1 MPKNRHE
8 LTDIRAG
15 FLRPRHNF
23 ATHALSMNTV
33 FMADAANNSNL
44 WTSIIDFF
52 NMPDWLKLEM
62 VQNLGAQIIHVI
74 AWLLISWI
82 ILKIIC
88 KILTRLTAP
97 RMSPQGSALT
107 VKITRNAGLAIIG
120 IEAFSLMGFDI
131 LTILGAASII
141 GVAVGFAAQ
150 TSLSNIISGLFLVGE
165 RQINLGD
172 IIEIED
178 ITGTVD
184 TINLMSVQLRLP
196 NNTMV
201 RIPNEMI
208 IKTPVSNVTRFAT
221 RRCDLE
227 LGVDYNCDINHV
239 ASVLQDVVNN
249 NQYCLNKPEPSIMF
263 TGFLDS
269 SLGFKVGA
277 WCLKDD
283 FQTCKKTLAHDIKK
297 RFDKEGISFPFP
309 TRSIELNGPVKVEL
323 NGMEEKNG

>member
-1 MPKNRHE
+1 
-8 LTDIRAG
+8 
-15 FLRPRHNF
+15 
-23 ATHALSMNTV
+23 MNTDHL
-33 FMADAANNSNL
+33 ADGTSNSDL
-44 WTSIIDFF
+44 WNSAIEFF

-62 VQNLGAQIIHVI
+62 VQNLGAKIIHV
-74 AWLLISWI
+74 AVWLLISWI
-82 ILKIIC
+82 LLKIIC
-88 KILTRLTAP
+88 KILTRITAP
-97 RMSPQGSALT
+97 RMSPQGAALT
-107 VKITRNAGLAIIG
+107 VKIIKNTGYAIIAV
-120 IEAFSLMGFDI
+120 EAFSLMGFDI

-172 IIEIED
+172 IIEIDD

-208 IKTPVSNVTRFAT
+208 IKNPVSNVTRFAT

-227 LGVDYNCDINHV
+227 LGVDYNCDIDQV
-239 ASVLQDVVNN
+239 ASVLQDVVNS
-249 NQYCLNKPEPSIMF
+249 NQYCLNSPEPSIIF

-297 RFDKEGISFPFP
+297 RFEKEGISFPFP
-309 TRSIELNGPVKVEL
+309 TRSLEMNGPVKVEL
-323 NGMEEKNG
+323 TGMEEKNG

>member
-1 MPKNRHE
+1 
-8 LTDIRAG
+8 
-15 FLRPRHNF
+15 
-23 ATHALSMNTV
+23 MNTV
-33 FMADAANNSNL
+33 YLADGTNNSDL
-44 WTSIIDFF
+44 WNSAIEFF

-62 VQNLGAQIIHVI
+62 VQNLGAKIIHVVI
-74 AWLLISWI
+74 WLIISWI
-82 ILKIIC
+82 LLKIIC
-88 KILTRLTAP
+88 KILTRITAP
-97 RMSPQGSALT
+97 RMSPQGAALT
-107 VKITRNAGLAIIG
+107 VKIIKNTGYAIIAV
-120 IEAFSLMGFDI
+120 EAFSLMGFDI

-172 IIEIED
+172 IIEIDD

-208 IKTPVSNVTRFAT
+208 IKNPVSNVTRFAT
-221 RRCDLE
+221 RRCDIE
-227 LGVDYNCDINHV
+227 LGVDYNCDIDHV
-239 ASVLQDVVNN
+239 ASVLQDVVNS
-249 NQYCLNKPEPSIMF
+249 NQYCLNSPEPSIIF

-297 RFDKEGISFPFP
+297 RFEKEGISFPFP
-309 TRSIELNGPVKVEL
+309 TRSLEMNGPVKVEL
-323 NGMEEKNG
+323 TGMEEKNG

>member
-1 MPKNRHE
+1 MS
-8 LTDIRAG
+8 L
-15 FLRPRHNF
+15 RHNF
-23 ATHALSMNTV
+23 VTHLLMNTV
-33 FMADAANNSNL
+33 YLADGTNNSDL
-44 WTSIIDFF
+44 WNSAIEFF

-62 VQNLGAQIIHVI
+62 VQNLGAKIIHVVI
-74 AWLLISWI
+74 WLIISWI
-82 ILKIIC
+82 LLKIIC
-88 KILTRLTAP
+88 KILTRITAP
-97 RMSPQGSALT
+97 RMSPQGAALT
-107 VKITRNAGLAIIG
+107 VKIIKNTGYAIIAV
-120 IEAFSLMGFDI
+120 EAFSLMGFDI

-172 IIEIED
+172 IIEIDD

-208 IKTPVSNVTRFAT
+208 IKNPVSNVTRFAT
-221 RRCDLE
+221 RRCDIE
-227 LGVDYNCDINHV
+227 LGVDYNCDIDHV
-239 ASVLQDVVNN
+239 ASVLQDVVNS
-249 NQYCLNKPEPSIMF
+249 NQYCLNSPEPSIIF

-297 RFDKEGISFPFP
+297 RFEKEGISFPFP
-309 TRSIELNGPVKVEL
+309 TRSLEMNGPVKVEL
-323 NGMEEKNG
+323 TGMEEKNG